1 MKRRGF
7 TLWEVMVAL
16 LVLAALTTLCLQF
29 YAAVSDQRR
38 QVFAQLA
45 ATQEAANLLE
55 QVEALRWNELTTA
68 SAARLQLSAQAAR
81 TLPEGRAEVLIDEP
95 SGNPIARRVAVAVFW
110 RPNAGEPERKVR
122 LVVWRY
128 KES

>member
-1 MKRRGF
+1 M
-7 TLWEVMVAL
+7 
-16 LVLAALTTLCLQF
+16 
-29 YAAVSDQRR
+29 
-38 QVFAQLA
+38 
-45 ATQEAANLLE
+45 LE

-68 SAARLQLSAQAAR
+68 SAARLQLSAQARR

-110 RPNAGEPERKVR
+110 RPNAGEPEREVR

-128 KES
+128 KYTIRQSSRHRVPFPLHATL